1 MTPPS
6 PPRPGMWNWDGEA
19 MSSSPW
25 GGALGKGDGDVATPV
40 RAGQCHD
47 ALLSHR

>member
-6 PPRPGMWNWDGEA
+6 PPRPGVWNWNGEA
-19 MSSSPW
+19 MCSSPW
-25 GGALGKGDGDVATPV
+25 GGALGKGDVDVAAPF

-47 ALLSHR
+47 APLVPR